1 MRLITFVLSALSVA
15 SVLSAQPVTK
25 KIDLLEV
32 IRSGNVEH
40 HVNPKMD
47 FHDDPKDIWKF
58 ASDGTFNISGRGYGY
73 VATKENYRDYHLVIE
88 FKWGTK
94 TWGAREKK
102 AKDNGILLHSY
113 GPHGAYSDTW
123 MASIEAQIIEGG
135 VGDILVLSPKLADG
149 TELTTSLSAEFV
161 LDRDK
166 EKIWKQGAPRQTVT
180 KGRINWR
187 GRDEDWS
194 DTVGFRGKN
203 DVESPSGEW
212 NRLEV
217 IAKGD
222 TLQYFVNGALINEAF
237 DCKPAE
243 GKILLQTE
251 GAEMIVRRYELYPLG
266 EFKEKWSAI
275 QASGGSDIGAVRD
288 GQTEALS
295 PEESMKRIQLD
306 GDYEVQLV
314 AAEPL
319 VLDPVECT
327 WDDKGRMF
335 VADMRDYPLGPPNPG
350 DPWLSRIQ
358 LLTDEDGDG
367 RMDKAV
373 TFADHMDNVQGLLP
387 YDGGLIA
394 TTRSQILFLKDTDG
408 DNKADLIKPLI
419 RGFNPKHSQLQV
431 SAPRWGPD
439 GCVHF
444 NNGLDAREIYPADAP
459 TKVVG
464 IPGSNFKWNPKT
476 GEITPTGGKGQ
487 YGGAFDDYGHHFYC
501 SNRNPLMF
509 TVMPYEAM
517 LRNPHAGIT
526 QVHEDIATPGAETR
540 VYPLQITH
548 TTADA
553 HAGTNTACSGLGV
566 YRGHLM
572 PELKNNVFVPDPTG
586 QLVTRYKV
594 EPNGASLKATRVGD
608 RTEFFRSS
616 DEWSR
621 PVNFTTGPDGAIYIC
636 DIYRRWIDHA
646 RFFPEEFVKT
656 HDMRQGENHGRIWRV
671 VPKGLKARSEGFQP
685 SQADSKMPSLP
696 VKHLPKIEPAPTKVE
711 DLVVWLGHE
720 NAWQRETAQRMLV
733 DDPKVNITTLAAAYE
748 ALPDGDPGSR
758 PGRSRFSLHALHIQ
772 STIRAI
778 AVRDNVSFHDIK
790 ADLGH
795 NEMTATVDYTN
806 ALFAMDW
813 NQDELGSPLNP
824 EFHARSNMFLA
835 LALGSALYRSD
846 DYNPEIRRSDKK
858 PVTNVFA
865 YVSGNHQNDKW
876 VLKAVL
882 ASVQRYAGSLM
893 NRLLVPEAEKSDFP
907 GPLDFNSRYTETK
920 FEFVRLLTASAI
932 AHKDHENAVETLET
946 LQVMPGQ
953 LLWWKPALLQGLA
966 EGLSKSGGK
975 LGVKSLGEFM
985 TKTPPGFEEAAKEIA
1000 VLLSKVDEAIADPKA
1015 PLDQRLAVLPLL
1027 ASRKWAAVEPVMKNL
1042 LTSNQPTELTTAA
1055 VALLKKFS
1063 ATSTSPLIYDLLPKA
1078 GPALKRDLVT
1088 ILTTNA
1094 TTALELFK
1102 RMDKGEFPTAW
1113 VDVEKRWAY
1122 QRGKGEMTELAK
1134 KLFGEANSNRAAVV
1148 TAYLDAAKK
1157 PGDAKKGQQV
1167 FATICITCHKHGTM
1181 GVDVG
1186 PPLSDVKVKPP
1197 EGLLS
1202 DILDP
1207 NRMFEARWSAY
1218 SIETKDGRTLSGLI
1232 QNETSD
1238 AIVLAMMGGAKE
1250 TISRSA
1256 IKEMKSLDRTLMPD
1270 GLEAAIT
1277 KEQMSDLLAFLL
1289 GK

>member
-1 MRLITFVLSALSVA
+1 MRFFTFVFSVLSVA
-15 SVLSAQPVTK
+15 CVLSAQPVTQK
-25 KIDLLEV
+25 VDLLEV
-32 IRSGNVEH
+32 IRSGQVEH
-40 HVNPKMD
+40 HVNPKSD
-47 FHDDPKDIWKF
+47 FHDDPKNIWTF
-58 ASDGTFNISGRGYGY
+58 AKDGTFNISGRGYGY
-73 VATKENYRDYHLVIE
+73 VATKENYGDYHLVLE
-88 FKWGTK
+88 FKWGSK

-102 AKDNGILLHSY
+102 AKDNGILLHAY

-135 VGDILVLSPKLADG
+135 IGDILVLSP
-149 TELTTSLSAEFV
+149 TPELTTSLSSEFT

-166 EKIWKQGAPRQTVT
+166 EKIWKAGSPRQTVT
-180 KGRINWR
+180 QGRINWK

-217 IAKGD
+217 IAKDD
-222 TLQYFVNGALINEAF
+222 TLQYFVNGAMVNEAF
-237 DCKPAE
+237 DCKPSE

-266 EFKEKWSAI
+266 SFQEKWSAI
-275 QASGGSDIGAVRD
+275 QASGGSDIDAVRD
-288 GQTEALS
+288 GQSEALS

-306 GDYEVQLV
+306 GPYEVQLV

-319 VLDPVECT
+319 VLDPVEIT
-327 WDDKGRMF
+327 WDEKGRMF

-394 TTRSQILFLKDTDG
+394 TTRSQILFLKDSDG

-459 TKVVG
+459 KKVVG

-487 YGGAFDDYGHHFYC
+487 YGGAFDDWGHHFYC

-509 TVMPYEAM
+509 TVMPYEVM
-517 LRNPHAGIT
+517 LRNPQASIT

-586 QLVTRYKV
+586 QLVTRYKI
-594 EPNGASLKATRVGD
+594 EPSGASLKATRIGD

-646 RFFPEEFVKT
+646 RFFPEEFVET

-671 VPKGLKARSEGFQP
+671 VPKGTKQLVAKTPRRYHAA
-685 SQADSKMPSLP
+685 SQAAWGEKLVEHPDRALFLRIPN
-696 VKHLPKIEPAPTKVE
+696 ITDTKELAAIVTQ
-711 DLVVWLGHE
+711 H
-720 NAWQRETAQRMLV
+720 A
-733 DDPKVNITTLAAAYE
+733 DDPWMAKMVASASAKNMGRILSQLGGSFFSTFSENRSSTL
-748 ALPDGDPGSR
+748 R
-758 PGRSRFSLHALHIQ
+758 
-772 STIRAI
+772 T
-778 AVRDNVSFHDIK
+778 
-790 ADLGH
+790 
-795 NEMTATVDYTN
+795 
-806 ALFAMDW
+806 FA
-813 NQDELGSPLNP
+813 
-824 EFHARSNMFLA
+824 
-835 LALGSALYRSD
+835 
-846 DYNPEIRRSDKK
+846 
-858 PVTNVFA
+858 
-865 YVSGNHQNDKW
+865 
-876 VLKAVL
+876 
-882 ASVQRYAGSLM
+882 AGSLADGDAAD
-893 NRLLVPEAEKSDFP
+893 LTA
-907 GPLDFNSRYTETK
+907 
-920 FEFVRLLTASAI
+920 LLT
-932 AHKDHENAVETLET
+932 L
-946 LQVMPGQ
+946 LQKQPGE
-953 LLWWKPALLQGLA
+953 LLWWKPALLQSLT
-966 EGLSKSGGK
+966 K
-975 LGVKSLGEFM
+975 LPKGHDD
-985 TKTPPGFEEAAKEIA
+985 AAKEIA
-1000 VLLSKVDEAIADPKA
+1000 ALQTKIDTIIADSKA

-1063 ATSTSPLIYDLLPKA
+1063 AISTSPLIYELLPKA

-1088 ILTTNA
+1088 LLTANA

-1122 QRGKGEMTELAK
+1122 QRGKGEMADLAK
-1134 KLFGEANSNRAAVV
+1134 KLFGEASTDRAAVIASYMD
-1148 TAYLDAAKK
+1148 TIKK
-1157 PGDAKKGQQV
+1157 AGDATKGKAV
-1167 FATICITCHKHGTM
+1167 FSTICISCHKAGGIGM
-1181 GVDVG
+1181 DVG
-1186 PPLSDVKVKPP
+1186 PSLADVKVKPP

-1207 NRMFEARWSAY
+1207 NRMFEARWTAY
-1218 SIETKDGRTLSGLI
+1218 QIDTKDGRSLSGLI
-1232 QNETSD
+1232 ANETTD
-1238 AIVLAMMGGAKE
+1238 GVELVMMGGLRE
-1250 TISRSA
+1250 TLSRSA
-1256 IKEMKSLDRTLMPD
+1256 IKDMKSLDRTLMPE

-1277 KEQMSDLLAFLL
+1277 KEQMSDLMAFLRS
-1289 GK
+1289 K

>member
-1 MRLITFVLSALSVA
+1 MRPLVLSVLFVS
-15 SVLSAQPVTK
+15 SVLCTAQPVTK
-25 KIDLLEV
+25 KIDLLDV
-32 IRSGNVEH
+32 IRSGAVEH

-47 FHDDPKDIWKF
+47 FHDDPKDIWTF
-58 ASDGTFNISGRGYGY
+58 AKDGTFNISGRGYGY

-102 AKDNGILLHSY
+102 AKDNGILLHAY

-166 EKIWKQGAPRQTVT
+166 EKIWKQGSPRQTVT

-266 EFKEKWSAI
+266 EFQEKWSAI

-288 GQTEALS
+288 GQSEALS

-306 GDYEVQLV
+306 GPYEVQLV

-319 VLDPVECT
+319 VLDPVEAT
-327 WDDKGRMF
+327 WDEKGRMF

-464 IPGSNFKWNPKT
+464 IPGSNFKWDPKT

-616 DEWSR
+616 DEWCR

-671 VPKGLKARSEGFQP
+671 VPKKSGPAVPAGSVAAGTAAPHFPALKEHAGRIIFNKLLLKVD
-685 SQADSKMPSLP
+685 AD
-696 VKHLPKIEPAPTKVE
+696 
-711 DLVVWLGHE
+711 D
-720 NAWQRETAQRMLV
+720 Q
-733 DDPKVNITTLAAAYE
+733 
-748 ALPDGDPGSR
+748 PDGQHLAIRTDAICQYPEDPWMAKAALSSSTYTAGHVLAQLLADE
-758 PGRSRFSLHALHIQ
+758 RFSKTYSANRND
-772 STIRAI
+772 TIRSFASASI
-778 AVRDNVSFHDIK
+778 ASKHAPDIEK
-790 ADLGH
+790 L
-795 NEMTATVDYTN
+795 
-806 ALFAMDW
+806 L
-813 NQDELGSPLNP
+813 S
-824 EFHARSNMFLA
+824 
-835 LALGSALYRSD
+835 
-846 DYNPEIRRSDKK
+846 
-858 PVTNVFA
+858 
-865 YVSGNHQNDKW
+865 
-876 VLKAVL
+876 VLK
-882 ASVQRYAGSLM
+882 
-893 NRLLVPEAEKSDFP
+893 
-907 GPLDFNSRYTETK
+907 
-920 FEFVRLLTASAI
+920 I
-932 AHKDHENAVETLET
+932 A
-946 LQVMPGQ
+946 PGQ

-966 EGLSKSGGK
+966 K
-975 LGVKSLGEFM
+975 LPKGHED
-985 TKTPPGFEEAAKEIA
+985 AALEIA
-1000 VLLSKVDEAIADPKA
+1000 ALQSKIDAIVADSKA
-1015 PLDQRLAVLPLL
+1015 PIDQRLAVLPLL

-1063 ATSTSPLIYDLLPKA
+1063 ATSTAPLIYDLLPKA

-1088 ILTTNA
+1088 ILTANG

-1102 RMDKGEFPTAW
+1102 RMDKGEFPPAW

-1122 QRGKGEMTELAK
+1122 QRGKGEMAELAK
-1134 KLFGEANSNRAAVV
+1134 KLFGEANTDRAKVV
-1148 TAYLDAAKK
+1148 TSYLDAAKK
-1157 PGDAKKGQQV
+1157 PGDAKKGQQL
-1167 FATICITCHKHGTM
+1167 FATICITCHRHGQL

-1197 EGLLS
+1197 EALLS

-1218 SIETKDGRTLSGLI
+1218 TIETKDGRTLAGLI
-1232 QNETSD
+1232 QSETTD
-1238 AIVLAMMGGAKE
+1238 AIVLAMPGGTKE
-1250 TISRSA
+1250 TLSRSA
-1256 IKEMKSLDRTLMPD
+1256 IKDMKSLDRTLMPD
-1270 GLEAAIT
+1270 GLEAAIS
-1277 KEQMSDLLAFLL
+1277 KEQMSDLIAFLL

>member
-1 MRLITFVLSALSVA
+1 MRPLPFVLSVLSVA
-15 SVLSAQPVTK
+15 SFLTAQPVTQK
-25 KIDLLEV
+25 VDLLEV
-32 IRSGNVEH
+32 IKSGAVEH

-47 FHDDPKDIWKF
+47 FHDDAKDIWTF
-58 ASDGTFNISGRGYGY
+58 AKDGTFNISGRGYGY
-73 VATKENYRDYHLVIE
+73 VATKENFRDYHLVIE

-102 AKDNGILLHSY
+102 AKDNGILLHAY

-149 TELTTSLSAEFV
+149 TELTTSLTAEFA

-166 EKIWKQGAPRQTVT
+166 EKIWKAGSPRQTVT
-180 KGRINWR
+180 KGRINWK

-237 DCKPAE
+237 DCKPSE

-288 GQTEALS
+288 GQSEALS

-319 VLDPVECT
+319 VLDPVETT

-358 LLTDEDGDG
+358 LLTDENGDG

-387 YDGGLIA
+387 HDGGLIA

-459 TKVVG
+459 TKVIG

-517 LRNPHAGIT
+517 LRNPNAGIT

-586 QLVTRYKV
+586 QLVTRYKI

-671 VPKGLKARSEGFQP
+671 VPKGTKQLATKTPGQYHAIPEVGWG
-685 SQADSKMPSLP
+685 KMPAHHAERALFLKVP
-696 VKHLPKIEPAPTKVE
+696 TIADVKE
-711 DLVVWLGHE
+711 
-720 NAWQRETAQRMLV
+720 
-733 DDPKVNITTLAAAYE
+733 LAAILTKHADD
-748 ALPDGDPGSR
+748 AWMAKMVASASSKQMGRVLSHLGDSFFTTFSET
-758 PGRSRFSLHALHIQ
+758 RS
-772 STIRAI
+772 TT
-778 AVRDNVSFHDIK
+778 VR
-790 ADLGH
+790 
-795 NEMTATVDYTN
+795 T
-806 ALFAMDW
+806 FA
-813 NQDELGSPLNP
+813 
-824 EFHARSNMFLA
+824 
-835 LALGSALYRSD
+835 
-846 DYNPEIRRSDKK
+846 
-858 PVTNVFA
+858 
-865 YVSGNHQNDKW
+865 
-876 VLKAVL
+876 
-882 ASVQRYAGSLM
+882 AGSLADA
-893 NRLLVPEAEKSDFP
+893 EADDVKA
-907 GPLDFNSRYTETK
+907 
-920 FEFVRLLTASAI
+920 LLT
-932 AHKDHENAVETLET
+932 L
-946 LQVMPGQ
+946 LQKQPGE

-966 EGLSKSGGK
+966 K
-975 LGVKSLGEFM
+975 LPKGH
-985 TKTPPGFEEAAKEIA
+985 EAAAQEIA
-1000 VLLSKVDEAIADPKA
+1000 ALQSKIDDIVADSKA

-1027 ASRKWAAVEPVMKNL
+1027 ASRKWASVEPVMKTL

-1055 VALLKKFS
+1055 VALLKKYA

-1088 ILTTNA
+1088 ILTANA

-1102 RMDKGEFPTAW
+1102 RMEKGEFPPAW
-1113 VDVEKRWAY
+1113 VDVEKRWSY
-1122 QRGKGEMTELAK
+1122 QRGKGEMAELAK
-1134 KLFGEANSNRAAVV
+1134 KLFGEANSDRAKVV
-1148 TAYLDAAKK
+1148 TSYLDAAKK
-1157 PGDAKKGQQV
+1157 PGDAKRGQQI
-1167 FATICITCHKHGTM
+1167 FSTICITCHKHGQL

-1197 EGLLS
+1197 EALLS

-1218 SIETKDGRTLSGLI
+1218 TVETKDGRTLSGLI
-1232 QNETSD
+1232 QSETPD
-1238 AIVLAMMGGAKE
+1238 TVVLAMMGGAKE

-1256 IKEMKSLDRTLMPD
+1256 IKDMKSLDRTLMPD

-1277 KEQMSDLLAFLL
+1277 KEQMGDLLAFLL

>member
-1 MRLITFVLSALSVA
+1 MRLLSSVLSILFVA
-15 SVLSAQPVTK
+15 SVLSAQPVTQK
-25 KIDLLEV
+25 VDLLEV
-32 IRSGNVEH
+32 IKSGNVEH

-47 FHDDPKDIWKF
+47 FHDDPKDIWTF
-58 ASDGTFNISGRGYGY
+58 AKDGTFNISGRGYGY

-102 AKDNGILLHSY
+102 AKDNGILLHAY

-149 TELTTSLSAEFV
+149 TELTTSLSAEFT

-166 EKIWKQGAPRQTVT
+166 EKIWKAGSPRQTVT
-180 KGRINWR
+180 KGRINWK

-222 TLQYFVNGALINEAF
+222 TLQYFVNGAMVNEAF
-237 DCKPAE
+237 DCKPSE

-288 GQTEALS
+288 GQSEALS

-306 GDYEVQLV
+306 GPYEVQLV

-319 VLDPVECT
+319 VLDPVEAT

-358 LLTDEDGDG
+358 LLTDENGDG

-444 NNGLDAREIYPADAP
+444 NNGLDAKEIYPADAP

-476 GEITPTGGKGQ
+476 GEITPTGGRGQ

-586 QLVTRYKV
+586 QLVTRYKI

-616 DEWSR
+616 DEWCR

-646 RFFPEEFVKT
+646 RFFPEEFVKAN
-656 HDMRQGENHGRIWRV
+656 DMRQGENHGRIWRV
-671 VPKGLKARSEGFQP
+671 VPKGYVGVKALADSGKAPDRLKATLQP
-685 SQADSKMPSLP
+685 EHPERALFLRIPS
-696 VKHLPKIEPAPTKVE
+696 
-711 DLVVWLGHE
+711 
-720 NAWQRETAQRMLV
+720 
-733 DDPKVNITTLAAAYE
+733 ITDTQELAAILTKNGEDPWMAKMV
-748 ALPDGDPGSR
+748 ASASAKNMGRILSQLGDGF
-758 PGRSRFSLHALHIQ
+758 FSHFSATK
-772 STIRAI
+772 SDTIR
-778 AVRDNVSFHDIK
+778 
-790 ADLGH
+790 
-795 NEMTATVDYTN
+795 T
-806 ALFAMDW
+806 FA
-813 NQDELGSPLNP
+813 
-824 EFHARSNMFLA
+824 
-835 LALGSALYRSD
+835 
-846 DYNPEIRRSDKK
+846 
-858 PVTNVFA
+858 
-865 YVSGNHQNDKW
+865 
-876 VLKAVL
+876 
-882 ASVQRYAGSLM
+882 AGSL
-893 NRLLVPEAEKSDFP
+893 ADGDAADIKS
-907 GPLDFNSRYTETK
+907 
-920 FEFVRLLTASAI
+920 LLT
-932 AHKDHENAVETLET
+932 L
-946 LQVMPGQ
+946 LQKQPGE

-966 EGLSKSGGK
+966 K
-975 LGVKSLGEFM
+975 LPKGHED
-985 TKTPPGFEEAAKEIA
+985 AAKEIA
-1000 VLLSKVDEAIADPKA
+1000 ALQTKIDTIIADAKA

-1027 ASRKWAAVEPVMKNL
+1027 ASRKWESVQPVLKSL
-1042 LTSNQPTELTTAA
+1042 LSTAQPAELTAGA
-1055 VALLKKFS
+1055 MALLKRFS
-1063 ATSTSPLIYDLLPKA
+1063 IRSTEPFIYELLPHSSPAVKGQFVAILAASAPLDLLKRMERGEIPKA
-1078 GPALKRDLVT
+1078 LVD
-1088 ILTTNA
+1088 I
-1094 TTALELFK
+1094 E
-1102 RMDKGEFPTAW
+1102 R
-1113 VDVEKRWAY
+1113 RWSM
-1122 QRGKGEMTELAK
+1122 QRGKGELADLAK
-1134 KLFGEANSNRAAVV
+1134 KLFGEASSDRAAVIASYMEA
-1148 TAYLDAAKK
+1148 TKK
-1157 PGDAKKGQQV
+1157 PGDATRGKAV
-1167 FATICITCHKHGTM
+1167 FSTICISCHKAG
-1181 GVDVG
+1181 GVGMDVG
-1186 PPLSDVKVKPP
+1186 PSLADVKVKPP

-1207 NRMFEARWSAY
+1207 NRMFEARWTAY
-1218 SIETKDGRTLSGLI
+1218 QIDTKDGRSLSGLI
-1232 QNETSD
+1232 ANETTD
-1238 AIVLAMMGGAKE
+1238 AVELVMMGGLRE
-1250 TISRSA
+1250 TLPRSA
-1256 IKEMKSLDRTLMPD
+1256 IKDMKSLDRSLMPL
-1270 GLEAAIT
+1270 GLEAAVT
-1277 KEQMSDLLAFLL
+1277 QEQMSDLLAFLL

>member
-1 MRLITFVLSALSVA
+1 MPIMRPFLAFLLSIPFVAT
-15 SVLSAQPVTK
+15 AQPVTK
-25 KIDLLEV
+25 KVDLLEV
-32 IRSGNVEH
+32 IKSGNVEH

-47 FHDDPKDIWKF
+47 FHDDPKDIWTF
-58 ASDGTFNISGRGYGY
+58 AKDGTFNISGRGYGY

-102 AKDNGILLHSY
+102 AKDNGILLHAY

-237 DCKPAE
+237 DCKPSE

-288 GQTEALS
+288 GQSEALS

-306 GDYEVQLV
+306 GPYEVQLV

-319 VLDPVECT
+319 VLDPVEAT
-327 WDDKGRMF
+327 WDDKGRMY

-487 YGGAFDDYGHHFYC
+487 YGGEFDDYGHHFYC

-509 TVMPYEAM
+509 TVMPYEVM

-671 VPKGLKARSEGFQP
+671 VPKKGQLITSSALKATGIGTYAPFKAQP
-685 SQADSKMPSLP
+685 EQPDRALFLKIPSITDAKELAAIVSK
-696 VKHLPKIEPAPTKVE
+696 HA
-711 DLVVWLGHE
+711 
-720 NAWQRETAQRMLV
+720 
-733 DDPKVNITTLAAAYE
+733 DDPWMAKMVASASSKKMGRVLSQLGDSFFTSFSENRSTT
-748 ALPDGDPGSR
+748 
-758 PGRSRFSLHALHIQ
+758 
-772 STIRAI
+772 
-778 AVRDNVSFHDIK
+778 VR
-790 ADLGH
+790 
-795 NEMTATVDYTN
+795 T
-806 ALFAMDW
+806 FA
-813 NQDELGSPLNP
+813 
-824 EFHARSNMFLA
+824 
-835 LALGSALYRSD
+835 
-846 DYNPEIRRSDKK
+846 
-858 PVTNVFA
+858 
-865 YVSGNHQNDKW
+865 
-876 VLKAVL
+876 
-882 ASVQRYAGSLM
+882 AGSLADA
-893 NRLLVPEAEKSDFP
+893 EADDVKA
-907 GPLDFNSRYTETK
+907 
-920 FEFVRLLTASAI
+920 LLT
-932 AHKDHENAVETLET
+932 L
-946 LQVMPGQ
+946 LQKQPGE

-966 EGLSKSGGK
+966 K
-975 LGVKSLGEFM
+975 LPKGHED
-985 TKTPPGFEEAAKEIA
+985 AANEIA
-1000 VLLSKVDEAIADPKA
+1000 ALQSKIDDVIADSKA

-1055 VALLKKFS
+1055 VALLKKF
-1063 ATSTSPLIYDLLPKA
+1063 ATTSTSPLIYELLPKA

-1088 ILTTNA
+1088 ILTANG

-1122 QRGKGEMTELAK
+1122 QRGKGEMADLAK
-1134 KLFGEANSNRAAVV
+1134 KLFGEANTDRAKVV
-1148 TAYLDAAKK
+1148 TSYLDAAKK
-1157 PGDAKKGQQV
+1157 PGDAKKGQQL
-1167 FATICITCHKHGTM
+1167 FATICITCHRHGQL

-1218 SIETKDGRTLSGLI
+1218 SVETKDGRTLSGLI

-1270 GLEAAIT
+1270 GLEAAIS

>member
-1 MRLITFVLSALSVA
+1 MRLLPFVLSVLSVA
-15 SVLSAQPVTK
+15 SVLTAQPVTK

-32 IRSGNVEH
+32 IKSGAVEH
-40 HVNPKMD
+40 HVNPKSD
-47 FHDDPKDIWKF
+47 FHDDPKDIWTF
-58 ASDGTFNISGRGYGY
+58 AKDGTFNISGRGYGY
-73 VATKENYRDYHLVIE
+73 VATKENYRDYHLVLE

-102 AKDNGILLHSY
+102 AKDNGILLHAY
-113 GPHGAYSDTW
+113 GPHGAYADTW

-166 EKIWKQGAPRQTVT
+166 EKIWKQGSPRQTVT

-288 GQTEALS
+288 GQSEALS

-319 VLDPVECT
+319 VLDPVEAT
-327 WDDKGRMF
+327 WDEKGRLF

-358 LLTDEDGDG
+358 LLTDENGDG

-373 TFADHMDNVQGLLP
+373 TFADHMDNMQGLLP

-487 YGGAFDDYGHHFYC
+487 YGGAFDDWGHHFYC

-517 LRNPHAGIT
+517 LRNPNAGIT

-671 VPKGLKARSEGFQP
+671 VPKGTKQLATKTPGQYHAIPEVGWGKAPADHAERALFLKVP
-685 SQADSKMPSLP
+685 TITD
-696 VKHLPKIEPAPTKVE
+696 VKE
-711 DLVVWLGHE
+711 
-720 NAWQRETAQRMLV
+720 
-733 DDPKVNITTLAAAYE
+733 LAAILTKHAE
-748 ALPDGDPGSR
+748 DQWMAKMVASAASKQMGRVLSHLGDSFFTTFSET
-758 PGRSRFSLHALHIQ
+758 RS
-772 STIRAI
+772 TT
-778 AVRDNVSFHDIK
+778 VR
-790 ADLGH
+790 
-795 NEMTATVDYTN
+795 T
-806 ALFAMDW
+806 FA
-813 NQDELGSPLNP
+813 
-824 EFHARSNMFLA
+824 
-835 LALGSALYRSD
+835 
-846 DYNPEIRRSDKK
+846 
-858 PVTNVFA
+858 
-865 YVSGNHQNDKW
+865 
-876 VLKAVL
+876 
-882 ASVQRYAGSLM
+882 AGSLADADADDVKAALS
-893 NRLLVPEAEKSDFP
+893 LLQKQP
-907 GPLDFNSRYTETK
+907 GE
-920 FEFVRLLTASAI
+920 
-932 AHKDHENAVETLET
+932 
-946 LQVMPGQ
+946 

-966 EGLSKSGGK
+966 RLPKGHED
-975 LGVKSLGEFM
+975 
-985 TKTPPGFEEAAKEIA
+985 AAKEIA
-1000 VLLSKVDEAIADPKA
+1000 ALQTKIDDIVSDSKA

-1088 ILTTNA
+1088 ILTANA

-1102 RMDKGEFPTAW
+1102 RMEKGEFPTAW

-1122 QRGKGEMTELAK
+1122 QRGKGEMAELAK

-1148 TAYLDAAKK
+1148 TAYLAAAKK
-1157 PGDAKKGQQV
+1157 PGDAKRGQQI

-1218 SIETKDGRTLSGLI
+1218 AVETKDGRTLSGLI

-1250 TISRSA
+1250 TLSRSA
-1256 IKEMKSLDRTLMPD
+1256 IKDMKSLDRTLMPD
-1270 GLEAAIT
+1270 GLEAAIS
-1277 KEQMSDLLAFLL
+1277 KEQMSDLIAFLL

>member
-1 MRLITFVLSALSVA
+1 MGQMRPRIPRMLAMRPLVLSVLSVA
-15 SVLSAQPVTK
+15 SVLCTAQPVTK
-25 KIDLLEV
+25 KVDLLEV
-32 IRSGNVEH
+32 IKSGAVEY

-47 FHDDPKDIWKF
+47 FHDAPKDIWTF
-58 ASDGTFNISGRGYGY
+58 AADGTFNISGRGYGY
-73 VATKENYRDYHLVIE
+73 VATKKNYRDYHLVLE

-102 AKDNGILLHSY
+102 AKDNGVLLHAY

-166 EKIWKQGAPRQTVT
+166 EKIWKQGSPRQTVT

-222 TLQYFVNGALINEAF
+222 TLQYFVNGAMVNAAF

-288 GQTEALS
+288 GQSEALS

-306 GDYEVQLV
+306 GPYEVQLV

-319 VLDPVECT
+319 VLDPVEAT
-327 WDDKGRMF
+327 WDDKGRLF

-586 QLVTRYKV
+586 QLITRYKI

-616 DEWSR
+616 DEWCR

-671 VPKGLKARSEGFQP
+671 VPKSNPGLQPAKPIASSDGLKPWSTLPEHPDRALFLRIP
-685 SQADSKMPSLP
+685 SITDTKELAAI
-696 VKHLPKIEPAPTKVE
+696 VTKHA
-711 DLVVWLGHE
+711 
-720 NAWQRETAQRMLV
+720 
-733 DDPKVNITTLAAAYE
+733 DDPWMAKMVASASSKQMGRVLSQLGDNFFTTFTE
-748 ALPDGDPGSR
+748 NR
-758 PGRSRFSLHALHIQ
+758 
-772 STIRAI
+772 TTT
-778 AVRDNVSFHDIK
+778 VR
-790 ADLGH
+790 
-795 NEMTATVDYTN
+795 T
-806 ALFAMDW
+806 FA
-813 NQDELGSPLNP
+813 
-824 EFHARSNMFLA
+824 
-835 LALGSALYRSD
+835 
-846 DYNPEIRRSDKK
+846 
-858 PVTNVFA
+858 
-865 YVSGNHQNDKW
+865 
-876 VLKAVL
+876 
-882 ASVQRYAGSLM
+882 AGSLADA
-893 NRLLVPEAEKSDFP
+893 EADDVKA
-907 GPLDFNSRYTETK
+907 
-920 FEFVRLLTASAI
+920 LLT
-932 AHKDHENAVETLET
+932 L
-946 LQVMPGQ
+946 LQKQPGE

-966 EGLSKSGGK
+966 K
-975 LGVKSLGEFM
+975 LPKGHED
-985 TKTPPGFEEAAKEIA
+985 AAKEIA
-1000 VLLSKVDEAIADPKA
+1000 ALQSKIDSIVADTAA
-1015 PLDQRLAVLPLL
+1015 PVDQRLAVLPLL
-1027 ASRKWAAVEPVMKNL
+1027 ASRKWAAVEPIVKGL
-1042 LTSNQPTELTTAA
+1042 LTSVQPPTITAA
-1055 VALLKKFS
+1055 TIALLKKYP
-1063 ATSTSPLIYDLLPKA
+1063 ATTTSGLLYELLPKA
-1078 GPALKRDLVT
+1078 GPTLKRELVA
-1088 ILTTNA
+1088 ILIANS
-1094 TTALELFK
+1094 TTAFDLLK
-1102 RMDKGEFPTAW
+1102 RMDKGEFPPAW
-1113 VDVEKRWAY
+1113 VDVEKRWGF
-1122 QRGKGEMTELAK
+1122 QRGKGEMAALAK
-1134 KLFGEANSNRAAVV
+1134 KLFGEANTDRAKVV
-1148 TAYLDAAKK
+1148 TSYLDAAKK
-1157 PGDAKKGQQV
+1157 PGDAKKGQQL
-1167 FATICITCHKHGTM
+1167 FATICITCHKHGQL

-1197 EGLLS
+1197 EALLS

-1218 SIETKDGRTLSGLI
+1218 TIETKDGRTLAGLI
-1232 QNETSD
+1232 QSETAD
-1238 AIVLAMMGGAKE
+1238 ALVLAMPGGAKE
-1250 TISRSA
+1250 TLSRSS
-1256 IKEMKSLDRTLMPD
+1256 IKDMKSLDRTLMPD
-1270 GLEAAIT
+1270 GLEAAIS
-1277 KEQMSDLLAFLL
+1277 KEQMSDLIAFLL